1 MVSLCFYVLCAKE
14 QVLKTAARSC
24 EQFSR
29 GKIALPGIPDS
40 FIRATQNDYKAS
52 IEGGL
57 DIIRPVLRCQ
67 WFRVPE
73 EGDGIFRMVYL
84 GRPLNCLLR

>member
-1 MVSLCFYVLCAKE
+1 MLLCFMCKGTSV
-14 QVLKTAARSC
+14 KTAARSC

-29 GKIALPGIPDS
+29 GKIVLPGILDS
-40 FIRATQNDYKAS
+40 FLRATQNDYKAS

-67 WFRVPE
+67 SFCGPE
-73 EGDGIFRMVYL
+73 EG
-84 GRPLNCLLR
+84 